1 MINSHFDNDHY
12 VWEELK
18 IHQSEAMEKSCAQVL
33 FFLKKKKQ

>member
-18 IHQSEAMEKSCAQVL
+18 IHQSEASNGESCAQVL
-33 FFLKKKKQ
+33 FFS